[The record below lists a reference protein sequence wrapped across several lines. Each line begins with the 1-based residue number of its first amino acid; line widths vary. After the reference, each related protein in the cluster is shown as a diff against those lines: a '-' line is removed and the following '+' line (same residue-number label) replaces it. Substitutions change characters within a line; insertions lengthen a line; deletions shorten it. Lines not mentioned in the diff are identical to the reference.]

1 MRYLVIDVL
10 RWDVKNV
17 HDLIYILPCP
27 LPYIKKISSFL
38 GKDMLFIWKTLN
50 NDSILIPYHVLYHVP
65 LIFIFV
71 RKMHFSRK
79 VRNWIVW
86 HYWHDILLLLDR
98 LVLLQLV
105 SSLISSEKSRAD
117 NLKMRRSTWTL
128 NNDIQTSMYIHSRRS
143 EEPEHSSKSTTRIS
157 TKVSILKL
165 LDTCCCAAR
174 GPPRNR
180 DSSSVILLSIGV
192 PDPGPDCP
200 VSIPFVPI
208 SLVYKNKNWIT
219 KTSDFPIS
227 FFHFAWF
234 TVGLLFN
241 PFL

>member
-86 HYWHDILLLLDR
+86 HYWHDTLLLLDR

-117 NLKMRRSTWTL
+117 NLKMRRLTWTL
-128 NNDIQTSMYIHSRRS
+128 NNDIQTSMYIVRS
-143 EEPEHSSKSTTRIS
+143 TWTN
-157 TKVSILKL
+157 ILW
-165 LDTCCCAAR
+165 DW
-174 GPPRNR
+174 
-180 DSSSVILLSIGV
+180 ILWNYLILSL
-192 PDPGPDCP
+192 CKCFANNFA
-200 VSIPFVPI
+200 FVTFI
-208 SLVYKNKNWIT
+208 
-219 KTSDFPIS
+219 
-227 FFHFAWF
+227 
-234 TVGLLFN
+234 
-241 PFL
+241 